1 MFGTPERKG
10 MYKTT
15 LPEDLEILNAG
26 NLSWRKYLAV
36 LHRVTQKEVL

>member
-1 MFGTPERKG
+1 MLGTPERKG

-15 LPEDLEILNAG
+15 LAEDLEILEKG
-26 NLSWRKYLAV
+26 DLSWRKYLAI